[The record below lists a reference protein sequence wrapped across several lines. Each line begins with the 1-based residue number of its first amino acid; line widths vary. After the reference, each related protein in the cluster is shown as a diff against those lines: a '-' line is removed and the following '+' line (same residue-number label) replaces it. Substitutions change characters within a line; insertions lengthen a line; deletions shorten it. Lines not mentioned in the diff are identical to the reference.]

1 MSENDA
7 INRIQGVLMP
17 DYYFD
22 YYSNLSKETYDIFE
36 VAANAKSTLVDSS
49 GNVEPKIAFDL
60 ADRVAKMH
68 DIDIAD
74 HLRDLIKSIG

>member
-22 YYSNLSKETYDIFE
+22 YYTKISKKVFEIFE
-36 VAANAKSTLVDSS
+36 AAAKAKSTLVDSS
-49 GNVEPKIAFDL
+49 
-60 ADRVAKMH
+60 
-68 DIDIAD
+68 
-74 HLRDLIKSIG
+74 